1 VRLLGLLEV
10 SGPNGVLRLPGAR
23 QRAIVALLA
32 LRAPGVVSR
41 PQLVDGL
48 WGPTPPPTAVKT
60 LHSHIARI
68 RRALAG
74 VGLGEL
80 LVTREP
86 GYALVLPP
94 GSLDLAAFGA
104 RLTAGRRA
112 ARAGHLATAAAELR
126 AGLALWRGEPLADC
140 PVDDWGQAEVARLR
154 ETMTG
159 AAETLAETEL
169 ALGEHGAAAGE
180 LERLVVS
187 HPLRERLWELLII
200 AHHRGGHPAE
210 ALRAYRRARTALI
223 DDLGVEPGPRLRE
236 LEEALLAGS
245 AELDLPDAAT
255 RPAPAPVPEQRSV
268 ALAAART
275 SLVGRQ
281 RELSDVLDALA
292 GHRVVTLTGPG
303 GCGKTRLAVAAA
315 DRLPR
320 AVALVDLTPV
330 RVPEL
335 VADAVA
341 TALGVT
347 EQPGADR
354 VDTLVEAL
362 VGREVTVVL
371 DNCEHLV
378 RHGLPALVARLL
390 TRCPELGLL
399 ATSREALG
407 VAGERVYVVPPLAA
421 PDPAVPRTLAELATY
436 DSVRLFLDRAA
447 EQGRPVPDEDAR
459 PVATLCAAL
468 DGLPLAIELA
478 AARTPVLTP
487 AQIVRRL
494 RDRFGLLDF
503 VDRAAS
509 PPHHHALGAALAW
522 SHDLL
527 SADEAALFARLGVFA
542 GGFSVEG
549 AEAVWRP
556 EGALDALTGL
566 VAKSLVRAGRTGA
579 STRFFMLET
588 IAAYAVERL
597 AAEPVTEAVARERH
611 AWFFLTRAEQAAAG
625 TSGELFAELRADHE
639 NLRAAM
645 SWFAGG
651 DDRAGELRM
660 ATALSRYCRLHG
672 HYRDGRAWLAHAI
685 AGSGAA
691 EPAARTTA
699 LAGAASLALSECDY
713 DQASRHAAEALT
725 LATSAGDQG
734 RVGRVLVLLG
744 AVARERAEYER
755 ALGHY
760 RAAAAAFDADGD
772 GDPSGVAYATQ
783 LAGATSWQAGDLDA
797 AESALTTSLARMRE
811 RDDRRGAAS
820 SLAYLGAVA
829 LHRQDRGQARRLLDE
844 ALDVFGELEFT
855 EGVAWSLNLLGL
867 VEHGD
872 GDHEKAERLLR
883 ASLGAHRELGDR
895 WRQASVLEALAAVA
909 CALPDLEQAAA
920 LLHQADTLRAAIGAP
935 VPLVERAALADVR
948 AAVAARTRRQQ
959 ATGGTASSP
968 SGSHRSAPGPE
979 FSRG

>member
-10 SGPNGVLRLPGAR
+10 SGPKGELRLPGAR
-23 QRAIVALLA
+23 QRAILALLA

-48 WGPTPPPTAVKT
+48 WGTKPPPTAVKT

-68 RRALAG
+68 RQALSAI
-74 VGLGEL
+74 GLGEL

-86 GYALVLPP
+86 GYALALPP
-94 GSLDLAAFGA
+94 DCLDLAAFGA

-112 ARAGHLATAAAELR
+112 SQAGHMATAAAELR

-140 PVDDWGQAEVARLR
+140 PVADWGQAEVARLH

-159 AAETLAETEL
+159 AAEALAETEL
-169 ALGEHGAAAGE
+169 ALGEHGAVAGE
-180 LERLVVS
+180 LERLVVC

-210 ALRAYRRARTALI
+210 ALRAYRRARAVLI
-223 DDLGVEPGPRLRE
+223 DDLGVEPGPRLRR
-236 LEEALLAGS
+236 LEVALLAGD
-245 AELDLPDAAT
+245 AELDLPTAPRIPRQTTGAD
-255 RPAPAPVPEQRSV
+255 RVPAPARHSA

-281 RELSDVLDALA
+281 RELSEVLDSLA
-292 GHRVVTLTGPG
+292 DNRLVTLTGPG
-303 GCGKTRLAVAAA
+303 GCGKTRLAVAAM
-315 DRLPR
+315 DRLAGTR

-341 TALGVT
+341 TALAVA
-347 EQPGADR
+347 EQPGTNR
-354 VDTLVEAL
+354 LDTLVEAV
-362 VGREVTVVL
+362 VGRDLTIVM

-378 RHGLPALVARLL
+378 RHGLPGLVERLL
-390 TRCPELGLL
+390 TRCPELTFL

-407 VAGERVYVVPPLAA
+407 VAGERTYVVPPLSA

-447 EQGRPVPDEDAR
+447 EHGRPVLDDDAA
-459 PVATLCAAL
+459 PVAMLCAAL

-494 RDRFGLLDF
+494 RNRFGLLNF
-503 VDRAAS
+503 GARAAA
-509 PPHHHALGAALAW
+509 PPHHQALGAALAW

-542 GGFSVEG
+542 GGLSVDA
-549 AEAVWRP
+549 AEAVWQP
-556 EGALDALTGL
+556 AGALDALTGL
-566 VAKSLVRAGRTGA
+566 VAKSLVRAGRTGM

-597 AAEPVTEAVARERH
+597 AADPVAEAVTRERH
-611 AWFFLTRAEQAAAG
+611 ARYFLACVEEAALDPTG
-625 TSGELFAELRADHE
+625 VRFADLRVEHE

-645 SWFAGG
+645 SWFASAENG
-651 DDRAGELRM
+651 AGELRM

-672 HYRDGRAWLAHAI
+672 HYREGRLWLGQAI
-685 AGSGAA
+685 SRSAGAA
-691 EPAARTTA
+691 GNLRVTA
-699 LAGAASLALSECDY
+699 LVGAASLALSECDY
-713 DQASRHAAEALT
+713 DQASGHATEALA
-725 LATSAGDQG
+725 LATAAGNQG
-734 RVGRVLVLLG
+734 QVGRLLVLLG
-744 AVARERAEYER
+744 AVARERAEYAK
-755 ALGHY
+755 ALGY
-760 RAAAAAFDADGD
+760 YQAAAMAFHTDGD
-772 GDPSGVAYATQ
+772 KTGVAYATQ

-797 AESALTTSLARMRE
+797 AAAALTASLAALRE
-811 RDDRRGAAS
+811 RGDRRGVAS

-829 LHRQDRGQARRLLDE
+829 LYRRDRVAARRLLDE
-844 ALDVFGELEFT
+844 ALDIFGELEFK
-855 EGVAWSLNLLGL
+855 EGVAWALNLLGL

-872 GDHEKAERLLR
+872 DNHDEAGRLLKT
-883 ASLGAHRELGDR
+883 SLGLHRELGDR

-909 CALPDLEQAAA
+909 CAILDVDQAAR
-920 LLHQADTLRAAIGAP
+920 LLRQADGLRTTIGAP
-935 VPLVERAALADVR
+935 VPLVERAALARVRDV
-948 AAVAARTRRQQ
+948 VA
-959 ATGGTASSP
+959 
-968 SGSHRSAPGPE
+968 SAPRAHQSVHFGPLVE
-979 FSRG
+979 RDGWSGA